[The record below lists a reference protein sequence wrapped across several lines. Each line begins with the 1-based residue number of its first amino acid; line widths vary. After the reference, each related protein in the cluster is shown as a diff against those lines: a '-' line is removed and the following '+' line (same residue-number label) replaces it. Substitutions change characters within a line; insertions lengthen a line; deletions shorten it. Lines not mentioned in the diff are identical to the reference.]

1 MPQMAEE
8 KLEAWNN
15 GFESGVKSTKH
26 NNIDLIQDT
35 LKTSRITL
43 QAIHK
48 EKTTMRWQSYVH
60 IFLSFLGVLTSLG
73 ICYTLYVIS
82 QHITSI
88 L

>member
-1 MPQMAEE
+1 MKDITE
-8 KLEAWNN
+8 KLDAYNN
-15 GFESGVKSTKH
+15 GLKEGLSQGKKM
-26 NNIDLIQDT
+26 NIDIAQ
-35 LKTSRITL
+35 KTSEVAIKTL
-43 QAIHK
+43 QAIHE